1 MTIQNLSPEEQQ
13 WVDASLAELTLE
25 QKVGQVFCPYMI
37 DERLSPEEQ
46 IEEYAVR
53 FRDETKA
60 FTPGGYYLNRYY
72 IPITP
77 AILNNIKKISP
88 VPPLI
93 CADMEAGAGGGLG
106 GVVAPDL
113 VTFPPAMGIGA
124 TGSEQY
130 AYQAGRC
137 TGWQARM
144 IGVHFVFAPSLDVN
158 INHDNPIINI
168 RSFGEDPELVSR
180 LGSAFIRGLQDGG
193 VAASAK
199 HFPGH
204 GDTSEDSHLLLSTI
218 TADRERLD
226 KVELYPYHRAIN
238 NADVYAIMTAHLAVP
253 ALEPNAKLPATLSSI
268 ILKDLLRDEMGF
280 TGLIVTDAMLMGG
293 VTTQYE
299 AGEAAVLA
307 FKAGADWILMSP
319 DMHSAYSAVLKAV
332 QSNDIS
338 EERLN
343 ESVVRVLS
351 LKAKLGLHEEES
363 IDLDGL
369 SEVHDLNHY
378 PTKVSYAMCDSAV
391 TVVKNDDNILPL
403 RGVESMTALL
413 LNDAEEK
420 FSDSGESFFE
430 ELSMRMNSDISCAS
444 LDPGMDQEQIESVS
458 RIVEQSDVLL
468 VGLVIQVLP
477 EKDSVEI
484 PEEYANIINAALAAN
499 KQVIMI
505 SFGNPYILRRF
516 PDVTAYICAYSYF
529 QPMVNSVVD
538 ILFGERIPYGKLPV
552 SIPGICPAGTGL
564 HY

>member
-13 WVDASLAELTLE
+13 WVDATLAGLTLE
-25 QKVGQVFCPYMI
+25 QKVGQVFCPYMMN
-37 DERLSPEEQ
+37 ERLNLEEQ
-46 IEEYAVR
+46 IDEYANRVKQ
-53 FRDETKA
+53 ETETFA
-60 FTPGGYYLNRYY
+60 PGGYYINRHY
-72 IPITP
+72 IPTTT

-88 VPPLI
+88 VPPMI
-93 CADMEAGAGGGLG
+93 CSDMESGAGGGLG

-158 INHDNPIINI
+158 INPDNPIINI

-204 GDTSEDSHLLLSTI
+204 GDAAEDSHLLLSTI
-218 TADRERLD
+218 TADRDRLN
-226 KVELYPYHRAIN
+226 KVELYPYLRAIN
-238 NADVYAIMTAHLAVP
+238 NADVYSIMTAHLAVP
-253 ALEPNAKLPATLSSI
+253 ALESNPKLPATLSSI
-268 ILKDLLRDEMGF
+268 ILHDLLREEMGF

-293 VTTQYE
+293 VTTLYE
-299 AGEAAVLA
+299 AGEAAVRA
-307 FKAGADWILMSP
+307 FQAGADWILMSP
-319 DMHSAYSAVLKAV
+319 DMKSAYSAVLKAV
-332 QSNDIS
+332 QSNEIS
-338 EERLN
+338 EERLH

-351 LKAKLGLHEEES
+351 LKAKLGLHEEEN
-363 IDLDGL
+363 IDLNGL
-369 SEVHDLNHY
+369 SELHDLNHY

-391 TVVKNDDNILPL
+391 TVVKNENNILPL
-403 RGVESMTALL
+403 SGVESMTALL
-413 LNDAEEK
+413 LSDTEEK
-420 FSDSGESFFE
+420 CSDSGESFFE
-430 ELSMRMNSDISCAS
+430 ELSMRMDTDISCAS
-444 LDPGMDQEQIESVS
+444 LDPGMDQEQIDSINH
-458 RIVEQSDVLL
+458 IVEHSDVLL

-484 PEEYANIINAALAAN
+484 PEEYARIIDAAIKAN
-499 KQVIMI
+499 KQVIMV

-516 PDVTAYICAYSYF
+516 PDVTAYLCAYSYF

-552 SIPGICPAGTGL
+552 SIPGVCPAGTGL
-564 HY
+564 TY